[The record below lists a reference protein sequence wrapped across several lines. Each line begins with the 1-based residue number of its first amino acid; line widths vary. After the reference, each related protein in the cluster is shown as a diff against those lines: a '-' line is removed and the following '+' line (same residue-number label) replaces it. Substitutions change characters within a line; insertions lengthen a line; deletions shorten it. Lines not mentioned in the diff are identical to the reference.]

1 MQPRVSN
8 HVKMSRKR
16 VLTMALLSEGCSDQS
31 CDAYYDRGSL
41 RYDVPRTLRPLPL
54 THLSCCPLF
63 RTPAVS
69 SPVTP
74 RFPIS
79 AFATLVSPATT
90 RACLSPSHCTPR
102 DATRRKQ
109 CPAPSDRAKQ
119 LHSLYPRAAWFRVH
133 HITHGRHRA
142 SRAISPVEASTTTWR
157 SRWISRNSRPHA
169 HDVCC
174 AAADIALEDVSI
186 PFLRTRIVLM
196 SLTLMDFAV
205 AAAGLPNRR

>member
-8 HVKMSRKR
+8 HAKMSRKR
-16 VLTMALLSEGCSDQS
+16 VLTIALLSEGCSDQS

-41 RYDVPRTLRPLPL
+41 RYDVPGTLRPLPL

-90 RACLSPSHCTPR
+90 RACLSPSHRMPR
-102 DATRRKQ
+102 DATRRKR
-109 CPAPSDRAKQ
+109 CPAPSVRAKQ
-119 LHSLYPRAAWFRVH
+119 LHSPYSRAAWFRVH
-133 HITHGRHRA
+133 HTAHGHHRA
-142 SRAISPVEASTTTWR
+142 FRAISPVEARWR
-157 SRWISRNSRPHA
+157 SRRTRTSRLISRNSRPHA
-169 HDVCC
+169 HDLCC
-174 AAADIALEDVSI
+174 AAVDIALDLALSSSRRECAVS
-186 PFLRTRIVLM
+186 LYAQGTH
-196 SLTLMDFAV
+196 
-205 AAAGLPNRR
+205 AADPG